1 MDIFR
6 KVVRRVPYEPTPSC
20 LSFCRGTPVPES
32 LRISRKRPE
41 SRFDFL
47 ELEKFSRCFEVAE
60 EAGWHNTGHPAPKL
74 VFVLIVVVAIAVGTV
89 VSSVKS
95 SLRYFGLI

>member
-1 MDIFR
+1 M
-6 KVVRRVPYEPTPSC
+6 
-20 LSFCRGTPVPES
+20 
-32 LRISRKRPE
+32 
-41 SRFDFL
+41 